1 MPKTP
6 EEIAADNDANR
17 EQREQ
22 LAREANKR
30 RNDALLE
37 ARNAIAD
44 KADGIKDEED
54 DLVDLT
60 DEVWDQNDRGEGG
73 EARKKTRAE
82 RLAEADA
89 DATRR
94 EQESLTDEE
103 RETAAAA
110 DLLREQERLD
120 QEQDDARDAGATDVR
135 KNDKGVTEYRVEVA
149 GAVKWLTLSQL
160 RSQAGH
166 MPDDSDAGRRSPQGD
181 TTRQPKTPSPQTEQ
195 ARPQAEEL
203 AKQEREARRAKL
215 KDLYTRASMGDE
227 EAIEAL
233 ADMQSE
239 TPRVTPEALNRM
251 VDERVDARVEGKTTF
266 DRAVEWFESEDG
278 YARELAAP
286 GFKQK
291 AAQIDVRLANEQ
303 PGLNPRQ
310 RLDLVGKELRTE
322 LKRMREFLGAP
333 AGEGRRTP
341 REPETKLE
349 RKRNAPQVPQAAGR
363 TRPEAEPDERETTQ
377 EAIARMAASRGQAR
391 AIKH

>member
-44 KADGIKDEED
+44 NADGIKDEED

-60 DEVWDQNDRGEGG
+60 DEVWDQNDRGEGA
-73 EARKKTRAE
+73 EPRKKTRAE
-82 RLAEADA
+82 RVAEADA
-89 DATRR
+89 EAERR
-94 EQESLTDEE
+94 ERDSMTEEE

-110 DLLREQERLD
+110 ELLREQERLD
-120 QEQDDARDAGATDVR
+120 EDQDDARDAGATDSR

-149 GAVKWLTLSQL
+149 GVVKWLTLRQL
-160 RSQAGH
+160 REQAGQV
-166 MPDDSDAGRRSPQGD
+166 DDGADAGQRTRQGD
-181 TTRQPKTPSPQTEQ
+181 TTPATRTPSRETEQ
-195 ARPQAEEL
+195 ARIQAEEQ
-203 AKQEREARRAKL
+203 AKRDRDERKARL
-215 KDLYTRASMGDE
+215 KDLYTRASMGDD

-239 TPRVTPEALNRM
+239 TPRVTPEVLNRM
-251 VDERVDARVEGKTTF
+251 VDERVDARVEGKTAF
-266 DRAVEWFESEDG
+266 DRAVNWFESEDG

-291 AAQIDVRLANEQ
+291 AAQIDVRLAAEQ
-303 PGLNPRQ
+303 PGLEPRQ

-333 AGEGRRTP
+333 AGETRRTP
-341 REPETKLE
+341 REPESKLE